1 MKSLTRVLDLLL
13 HKVLRVNRHRRSGG
27 SGAHLHLLLSSS
39 SSSSS
44 GVPLLLLSHPSSSSS
59 SGALLHLLHLL
70 HLHHPTPWSNHK
82 HGALLLLRGIL
93 LYPESSQASH
103 PLTLQ
108 CKKLCNSKCL
118 KHQAHL
124 PSMRR
129 LSRRGLSRRL
139 HSLVSSSNSSPS
151 SRNGIL
157 ISLVSSCSSPKC
169 LPLLR
174 GCLCPTHLPLNLQT
188 RCSSLL
194 PL

>member
-1 MKSLTRVLDLLL
+1 
-13 HKVLRVNRHRRSGG
+13 
-27 SGAHLHLLLSSS
+27 
-39 SSSSS
+39 
-44 GVPLLLLSHPSSSSS
+44 
-59 SGALLHLLHLL
+59 
-70 HLHHPTPWSNHK
+70 
-82 HGALLLLRGIL
+82 
-93 LYPESSQASH
+93 
-103 PLTLQ
+103 
-108 CKKLCNSKCL
+108 
-118 KHQAHL
+118 
-124 PSMRR
+124 MRR

-139 HSLVSSSNSSPS
+139 SSSNSSPS